1 MIGMTFA
8 GKPSHHLQEL
18 EREGKNVHEAH
29 FTMLVP
35 YLLLAI
41 SSLLLGV
48 FYPFFSGPLTNYI
61 QGSFRRPASLP
72 SAPTSESGLQSLML
86 IGISVGA
93 ALIGAGLGYLRYF
106 NDEPRQLGRMGLLQR
121 FLWNRWYLNAVYYK
135 VFVDGAMRASQ
146 GLYRYVEKGFWDRLN
161 SVVPRDVLDYSKA
174 SQELDSKVVDG
185 AINDVASGGSRLSNL
200 FRRLQSGVTQQY
212 LIGFALG
219 IFLLLV
225 YMIFIIGA
233 T

>member
-1 MIGMTFA
+1 MLGMTFS

-18 EREGKNVHEAH
+18 EREGKNVHEARL
-29 FTMLVP
+29 TMLVP

-41 SSLLLGV
+41 TSLLLGV
-48 FYPFFSGPLTNYI
+48 VYPFISEPLTNYI
-61 QGSFRRPASLP
+61 RGTFSHPASLP
-72 SAPTSESGLQSLML
+72 SAATSESGLQSLIL
-86 IGISVGA
+86 IGVSVGA

-106 NDEPRQLGRMGLLQR
+106 KQQPQLGQRGVLQR

-135 VFVDGAMRASQ
+135 VFVNGAVRASQ

-161 SVVPRDVLDYSKA
+161 TIVPRDVLDYSKA
-174 SQELDSKVVDG
+174 SQKMDSKVVDG
-185 AINDVASGGSRLSNL
+185 AVNDVASGGSRLSDL

-219 IFLLLV
+219 IFLLLA